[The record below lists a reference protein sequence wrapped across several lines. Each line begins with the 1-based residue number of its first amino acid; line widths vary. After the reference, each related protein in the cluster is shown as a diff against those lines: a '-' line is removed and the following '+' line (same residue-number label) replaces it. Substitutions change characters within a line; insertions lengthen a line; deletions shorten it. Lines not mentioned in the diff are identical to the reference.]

1 MTLNTK
7 GWENYSIW
15 NHSSTIT
22 NLYRRRCRLEE
33 VEMTAHAQAAEIL
46 QSIANDNDSILD
58 VGCGSGY
65 FYHSIVNRKL
75 PLKYNG
81 IDAES
86 SLIKIGIEELATY
99 GLDPSQLS
107 VLRIED
113 LDGAFDH
120 VICLNVLSNIDNYH
134 RPLERLL
141 KVAKKS
147 VILRESI
154 NDVSSYQY
162 VVDEFL
168 DPGYKLKVHVNTY
181 QRQEILDFI
190 SSYGFDTKEIIDI
203 RTNGE
208 PEMVIGYP
216 HHWSFIVATKRS

>member
-1 MTLNTK
+1 
-7 GWENYSIW
+7 
-15 NHSSTIT
+15 
-22 NLYRRRCRLEE
+22 
-33 VEMTAHAQAAEIL
+33 MTAHAQAVEIL
-46 QSIANDNDSILD
+46 QTLAQDGDSILD

-65 FYHSIVNRKL
+65 FYHSIRNRKL
-75 PLKYNG
+75 PLKYSG
-81 IDAES
+81 VDSEA
-86 SLIKIGIEELATY
+86 SLIEIGIEELRTY

-120 VICLNVLSNIDNYH
+120 VLCLNVLSNIDNYH

-154 NDVSSYQY
+154 SDVSSYQY

-168 DPGYKLKVHVNTY
+168 DAGYKLKVYVNTY
-181 QRQEILDFI
+181 QRQEVLSFI
-190 SSYGFDTKEIIDI
+190 QSYGFDTREILDV
-203 RTNGE
+203 RTNGK

-216 HHWSFIVATKRS
+216 HHWSFIVATKRN